1 MAKPHGRETFV
12 VQILNR
18 QNATW
23 QGVITWTEGRQTQP
37 FRSALE
43 MIKLIDSALAEEGG
57 EGERT
62 DWQSKKQTC
71 DTKPEV

>member
-23 QGVITWTEGRQTQP
+23 QGVITWTEGRQTQS

-43 MIKLIDSALAEEGG
+43 MIKLIDSALADECG
-57 EGERT
+57 EDGHT
-62 DWQSKKQTC
+62 DWQNNRQTNSKKP
-71 DTKPEV
+71 DV